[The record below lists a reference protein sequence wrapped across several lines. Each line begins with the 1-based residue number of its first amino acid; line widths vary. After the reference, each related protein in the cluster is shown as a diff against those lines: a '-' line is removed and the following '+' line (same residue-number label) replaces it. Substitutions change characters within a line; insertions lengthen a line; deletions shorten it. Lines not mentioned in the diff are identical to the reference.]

1 MEDWM
6 PIILLILVGLILIY
20 LELIF
25 VPGTTIFGVLGVIFT
40 GIGIY
45 ITYDVFGSKTGSL
58 VLAGSFAISIIALV
72 YSFKSGVWN
81 KFALKTKNKGKF
93 NEDYTLDLKEEMT
106 GTSLSDL
113 KPIGNAEFG
122 EKSYEVTTN
131 GNHIGTGE
139 PVKISSILGNKI
151 IVESINK

>member
-1 MEDWM
+1 MGDWL

-45 ITYDVFGSKTGSL
+45 LTYDVFGSETGSL
-58 VLAGSFAISIIALV
+58 VLAGSFTVSIIALV
-72 YSFKSGVWN
+72 YSFKSGAWN
-81 KFALKTKNKGKF
+81 KFALKTKSQGKF
-93 NEDYTLDLKEEMT
+93 NEDYTHDLKEDMT
-106 GTSLSDL
+106 GTALSDL

-122 EKSYEVTTN
+122 DKSYEVTTH
-131 GNHIGTGE
+131 GNHVGTGE
-139 PVKISSILGNKI
+139 LVKISSITGNKI
-151 IVESINK
+151 IVESINN